1 MRIVVCG
8 AGTAGCVIAARL
20 SENPALEVVL
30 LEVGPHYRPG
40 RWPAELAHSHRI
52 IKESHDWGYL
62 ARAGASPRMVH
73 VPRGRVVGGSSV
85 TNGAIALRGHPEHYD
100 EWDAQVDGYGW
111 ESWLPWFRAIEADQ
125 DFGDADWHGSAGPIP
140 ISRYPRASWLELQ
153 ERFCEAALAVG
164 HEWIEDHNAPGAV
177 GIGPIPLN
185 MLDGRRQTPADRYL
199 DPALARVNLEL
210 RAGVLIDRIDFSGQ
224 RATGVRIA
232 GPDGPE
238 AIAADGVIMA
248 LGTYATPAALLRSGV
263 GPLSELARHA
273 IPVVVERSGVGRG
286 MQDHPKVSYRFD
298 LSLEVPQWPN
308 PWYQCLLTGAHEV
321 GGERRVY
328 QVMPYSGQLEGGQP
342 ITDLNVQVADARS
355 RRGAVRL
362 QSRHPADQPVI
373 EMGWFLEPSDR
384 AAAVA
389 AGQRLLEVARSA
401 PLADV
406 LAPWPHLE
414 DPDQVMR
421 TVETFHHPVGSC
433 RMGRAD
439 DPDAV
444 VDAAG
449 RVHGLDGV
457 WIMDASVMARVP
469 SANTHLATIAL
480 AERLAAPFAAASGAP
495 EAQGTRSGST

>member
-20 SENPALEVVL
+20 SQDPDLEVVL

-40 RWPAELAHSHRI
+40 EWPDALSHSHRI

-62 ARAGASPRMVH
+62 ARAGASPRIVH

-100 EWDAQVDGYGW
+100 EWDAHVDGYGW
-111 ESWLPWFRAIEADQ
+111 DSWLPWFCAIEDDQ
-125 DFGDADWHGSAGPIP
+125 DYGAAEWHGSGGPIP

-153 ERFCEAALAVG
+153 ERFCEAALSVG
-164 HEWIEDHNAPGAV
+164 HEWIDDHNAPGAI

-199 DPALARVNLEL
+199 DPALERANLSL
-210 RAGVLIDRIDFSGQ
+210 RTGVLVDRIAFAGQ
-224 RATGVRIA
+224 RATGVWIV

-238 AIAADGVIMA
+238 QIVADEVIMA

-263 GPLSELARHA
+263 GPAAELGRHA
-273 IPVVVERSGVGRG
+273 IPIVAESPAVGRG
-286 MQDHPKVSYRFD
+286 MQDHPKISYRFD
-298 LSLEVPQWPN
+298 LALEAPAWPN

-328 QVMPYSGQLEGGQP
+328 QVMPYSGQVEAGQRF
-342 ITDLNVQVADARS
+342 TDLNVQVADARS

-362 QSRHPADQPVI
+362 QSRDPADQPVI
-373 EMGWFLEPSDR
+373 EMGWFLDPSDQ

-389 AGQRLLEVARSA
+389 AGQRLLEVASAA
-401 PLADV
+401 PLAEV
-406 LAPWPHLE
+406 LTPWPHLA
-414 DPDQVMR
+414 DPDQVLR

-433 RMGRAD
+433 RMGRPD
-439 DPDAV
+439 DPSAV
-444 VDAAG
+444 VDRAG
-449 RVHGLDGV
+449 RVFGLEGV
-457 WIMDASVMARVP
+457 WVMDASVMARVP
-469 SANTHLATIAL
+469 SANTHLAAIAL
-480 AERLAAPFAAASGAP
+480 AERLAAGFAGAGGHRPGAVP
-495 EAQGTRSGST
+495 EAGAT